1 MQANKAALSNKSNE
15 SEIMDE
21 EEPMSKSKARSI
33 RRKRA
38 KQKKEMKSDGVSTG
52 KENTLS
58 TSIRELDQT
67 EDGSSQSIANDTDKK
82 KKKKKKK
89 RPKKKKVHAKLDSN
103 NEEAQAKTTTANN
116 TPSSTD
122 EKLFVTAK
130 SEAVVIQ
137 SDEPQKEVCIPQN
150 EEAKESGTKKENYP
164 SLSKDNEDVFQSRAV
179 PNAEIVVDPFPMEE
193 IRSESITENVKNE
206 TKIIQT
212 VKPAQVEFLRSD
224 VQPPPVQNKVDIYND
239 DTESN
244 GSKKDDCQCTGCA
257 IS

>member
-67 EDGSSQSIANDTDKK
+67 EDGSSQSIATDTDNK

-116 TPSSTD
+116 TPS
-122 EKLFVTAK
+122 AK
-130 SEAVVIQ
+130 SEAVMIQ

-164 SLSKDNEDVFQSRAV
+164 SLSEDNEDVFQSRAV

-193 IRSESITENVKNE
+193 IRSESITENVKNDA
-206 TKIIQT
+206 KIIQT

-224 VQPPPVQNKVDIYND
+224 VQPPPVQKEVDIYND

-244 GSKKDDCQCTGCA
+244 GFKKDDCQCTGCA